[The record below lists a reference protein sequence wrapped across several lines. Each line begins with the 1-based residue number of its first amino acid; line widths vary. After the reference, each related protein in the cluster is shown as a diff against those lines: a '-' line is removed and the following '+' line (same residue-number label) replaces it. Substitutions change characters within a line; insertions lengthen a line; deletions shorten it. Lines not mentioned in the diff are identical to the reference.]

1 MPPSAPSI
9 TLDPLPHPA
18 LDYAGLRAEG
28 IALLGRL
35 CGGQWSDY
43 NTHDPGITLLEQLC
57 FALTELAYRAQFPIE
72 DLLASAGPDWQPGP
86 DQILGGDPVTREDL
100 ISLLNSLG
108 ALSVHVDTDSPPV
121 LPLYYRPRQQGLG
134 DLDLDPS
141 PAAIQQGSITPRGVL
156 RIAAQVSASQADA
169 TASLRAMARRLQACR
184 LLGRDLELV
193 LAKPFQAHVR
203 ASLEVEVD
211 GPPEALMGA
220 VHRCLD
226 ACIRAAAE
234 QRHGLRSSD
243 LIVALRGLDPVRQ
256 VLSLELAASAEGP
269 FHRWSLELPPG
280 GAELDP
286 RSTITLLHRGLPL
299 TCAPLSL
306 PAAPPPPPPLDPGSA
321 SPGRPRQLHHRRSL
335 ARQLPAVYGVG
346 PAGLPAAASP
356 ARRAQARQLQAYL
369 LLFDQL
375 LANAQARLIQATT
388 LLSPLP
394 PGDPA
399 TVASPAVL
407 LADDPELN
415 LAVLRRGSP
424 DQQQNALRQA
434 LQSSSDSAGLPERTA
449 ALGHLLSRFGE
460 QLGLHQQMRGPD
472 GADLAHLAADR
483 SAFLERIAS
492 LSGGRGSGP
501 DLLQA
506 SPATAA
512 DEGQGLFAERLRR
525 KLGLPASRHGQPP
538 LLVIE
543 HLLLRPLPEDGLQ
556 RVAEGEDPIPFL
568 ADVPLAD
575 PWSARVSVVIHEA
588 LLPVRGSG
596 PDADG
601 PSTYERFAQRCVRE
615 EMPAHLAVDLHWF
628 ADHPDDAGQGDW
640 SELLATWS
648 QFRQRLAEYRL
659 ATLVGAAPTDPLLAL
674 RLRDS
679 RDRLITLLQLG
690 LPWPL
695 RDIPL
700 PASLMVASGQPATVT
715 LPFSQRGVL
724 YQLLQ
729 ADTGKPVGDPLEGTG
744 DALVFTTAEIR
755 QDISLRVQA
764 SVLQESG
771 SQTVATTANGRQRT
785 TLLRGQIL
793 LVEGID
799 PSLSLVLLDD
809 RHQALPLL
817 NPERLARLADYG
829 QSLAVQVFDSQKGV
843 KYEVIDASERHLP
856 FAEQHT
862 LSTIEVVG
870 NSEPIV
876 IPLKDGASEDRDL
889 VVRASLKRKP
899 RAGASY
905 QQEQILTTILPLRVR
920 ANPAV
925 PLRIETPVLA
935 VGATASVRI
944 GTASG
949 EGGSQASVSYQLH
962 TRPID
967 NSEWC
972 FAQPADPS
980 AVLTV
985 PDGDRKIL
993 LQSLRPDNPK
1003 TWSEFR
1009 AAPTSV
1015 PGNGA
1020 TVELA
1025 LVADFGDGYVT
1036 ALARKQHLLSPL
1048 GSPDQATYP
1057 SELPLR
1063 QVAAVLVR
1071 PEATRQVALRRRPSD
1086 PNAWKLIGGQPGV
1099 SYTIWQADANQPA
1112 RPLAMPMHTHHR
1124 QEAPG
1129 GPRGIESLRVD
1140 VDLVVDGTIGGP
1152 PPAPFLIDPTTCS
1165 GLTVTAKR
1173 LLSGVETT
1181 MQLPPILVEAVP
1193 AQAPIGSTAEVVV
1206 RGLAAG
1212 RRGHLVQKGRALPAA
1227 VADAEGVLRLATE
1240 PISAEPNVML
1250 HLAPFSA
1257 SGSTPSLPAFVCR
1270 IIIALDFS
1278 NEGPRLD

>member
-9 TLDPLPHPA
+9 TLDPHPHPA

-100 ISLLNSLG
+100 ISLLTSLG
-108 ALSVHVDTDSPPV
+108 ALSVHVDTDSPPL

-169 TASLRAMARRLQACR
+169 TASLCAMARRLQACR

-234 QRHGLRSSD
+234 QRQGLRSSD
-243 LIVALRGLDPVRQ
+243 LIVALRGLEPVRQ
-256 VLSLELAASAEGP
+256 VLSLELAASADGP

-299 TCAPLSL
+299 TCAPLFL
-306 PAAPPPPPPLDPGSA
+306 PSAPPPPPPLDPGSTT
-321 SPGRPRQLHHRRSL
+321 PGRPRQLHRRRSL

-346 PAGLPAAASP
+346 PAGLPAAAAP

-415 LAVLRRGSP
+415 LAALRRGSP
-424 DQQQNALRQA
+424 AQQQNALRQA
-434 LQSSSDSAGLPERTA
+434 LQSSSESAGLPERTA

-492 LSGGRGSGP
+492 LTGGRGSGP

-588 LLPVRGSG
+588 LLPVPGSG

-640 SELLATWS
+640 SELLATWR
-648 QFRQRLAEYRL
+648 QFRQRLADYRL
-659 ATLVGAAPTDPLLAL
+659 ATLAGAAPTDPLLAL

-679 RDRLITLLQLG
+679 RDRLVTLLQLG

-700 PASLMVASGQPATVT
+700 PASLMVASGQPATLT

-729 ADTGKPVGDPLEGTG
+729 ADTGKPVGVPLEGTG
-744 DALVFTTAEIR
+744 DALVFTTAAIR

-764 SVLQESG
+764 SVLQKSG
-771 SQTVATTANGRQRT
+771 SHAVATTANGRQRT

-799 PSLSLVLLDD
+799 PSLSLALLDD

-817 NPERLARLADYG
+817 HPERLARLANHG
-829 QSLAVQVFDSQKGV
+829 QLLAVQVLDSQKGV

-862 LSTIEVVG
+862 LSAIAVVG

-876 IPLKDGASEDRDL
+876 IPLKHGASEDRDL

-905 QQEQILTTILPLRVR
+905 QQEQVLTAILPLRVR

-935 VGATASVRI
+935 VGATANVRI

-967 NSEWC
+967 NSEWR
-972 FAQPADPS
+972 FAPPADPS

-1009 AAPTSV
+1009 AAPTSG

-1036 ALARKQHLLSPL
+1036 ALARKQHRLSPIS
-1048 GSPDQATYP
+1048 SPDQDTYP

-1071 PEATRQVALRRRPSD
+1071 PEADRHLVLRQRP
-1086 PNAWKLIGGQPGV
+1086 NERNVWRLLGGQPGV
-1099 SYTIWQADANQPA
+1099 SYTICRAGAKQPA
-1112 RPLAMPMHTHHR
+1112 MPLAMPLHTHHR
-1124 QEAPG
+1124 QDSPG
-1129 GPRGIESLRVD
+1129 GVRGIESLRVD
-1140 VDLVVDGTIGGP
+1140 VDFVVDGTVGGP
-1152 PPAPFLIDPTTCS
+1152 PPAPFSIDPATCS
-1165 GLTVTAKR
+1165 GFIVTAKR

-1181 MQLPPILVEAVP
+1181 MKLPLILIQTLPENP
-1193 AQAPIGSTAEVVV
+1193 SIGDSVEVVV
-1206 RGLAAG
+1206 RALAPG
-1212 RRGHLVQKGRALPAA
+1212 RRGHLVQRGRTLPAA
-1227 VADAEGVLRLATE
+1227 TADAEGVLRLPTE
-1240 PISAEPNVML
+1240 PLSAEPNVML
-1250 HLAPFSA
+1250 HLAPLPA
-1257 SGSTPSLPAFVCR
+1257 SGSSPARPAFSCR
-1270 IIIALDFS
+1270 IPIALA
-1278 NEGPRLD
+1278 